1 MDFFMAYLK
10 SKKKVFWLLIIF
22 ALTYF
27 CVFLLYQL
35 PLTLC
40 IYPTC
45 LCCGLAIAFF
55 IPDFLKSRRRHLRF
69 LQDCPDYAIRSE
81 AGSVEEADCL
91 AKIETLE
98 KQIAEI
104 ETKWSGKY
112 RDTVEYYTVWV
123 HQIKTP
129 IASMRLRLQGE
140 DSAQARQ
147 LLSELSRIEQYVE
160 MVLVFLRLG
169 TDSTD
174 YVLKEHSVESLAK
187 QAVRRFA
194 SDFIGRKL
202 SLSFEPF
209 TMTAITD
216 EKWFVF
222 CLEQLISNALK
233 YTREGGVK
241 IYSPSDKV
249 LCIEDTGIGI
259 APEDLPR
266 IFEKGYTGYN
276 GHQDKKASGIG
287 LYLCKRILE
296 KLYIDIRMESEP
308 GKGTKV
314 FLDLSQYDLKAE

>member
-1 MDFFMAYLK
+1 
-10 SKKKVFWLLIIF
+10 
-22 ALTYF
+22 
-27 CVFLLYQL
+27 
-35 PLTLC
+35 
-40 IYPTC
+40 
-45 LCCGLAIAFF
+45 
-55 IPDFLKSRRRHLRF
+55 
-69 LQDCPDYAIRSE
+69 
-81 AGSVEEADCL
+81 
-91 AKIETLE
+91 
-98 KQIAEI
+98 
-104 ETKWSGKY
+104 
-112 RDTVEYYTVWV
+112 
-123 HQIKTP
+123 
-129 IASMRLRLQGE
+129 MRLRLQGE

-174 YVLKEHSVESLAK
+174 YVLKEYSVESLAK